1 MSGMSPRPASQPRA
15 APGIAARAALGLL
28 WLYKRTLSPAFYALG
43 ARCRYAP
50 SCSEYA
56 AEAIRRHG
64 AFRGAVAAAAR
75 LSRCHPLGGSGWDP
89 APARLPDAG
98 WRIWRYGDWA
108 WTARAVPDAPDQS
121 STRAKD
127 SENPPGAPSSTRP
140 TSG

>member
-1 MSGMSPRPASQPRA
+1 MSPLPAPDPRA
-15 APGIAARAALGLL
+15 APGVAARAALGLL

-56 AEAIRRHG
+56 AQTIRRHG
-64 AFRGAVAAAAR
+64 VIKGVVAAIAR

-108 WTARAVPDAPDQS
+108 WTARPVPEAADPSEKLTDGATS
-121 STRAKD
+121 ST
-127 SENPPGAPSSTRP
+127 GP
-140 TSG
+140 TSP